1 MLAAAM
7 RLAFLANVN
16 GEPCVDAYDEHRAI
30 VRAIEARDP
39 ELADRCVREHIVRA
53 KGRTLS
59 RL

>member
-1 MLAAAM
+1 
-7 RLAFLANVN
+7 
-16 GEPCVDAYDEHRAI
+16 VDAYDEHRQI

-39 ELADRCVREHIVRA
+39 DLADRTVREHLVRA